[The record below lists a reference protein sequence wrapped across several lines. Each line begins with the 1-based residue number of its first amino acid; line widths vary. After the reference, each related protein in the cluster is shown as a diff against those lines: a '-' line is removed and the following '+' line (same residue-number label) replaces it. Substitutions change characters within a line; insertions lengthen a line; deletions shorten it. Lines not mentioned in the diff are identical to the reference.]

1 MEFTCVHFQYKPVF
15 LSLVFIGLTLA
26 QPQRGGHRG
35 SGGYSHDS
43 NHQPASYSYG
53 YNVNDNYQ
61 GAQFGHN
68 EKRNGDSTS
77 GTYFVH
83 LPDGR
88 MQTVTYTVDGY
99 KGYVAEV
106 KYSGKAQFDST
117 PHKSSGGF
125 KGYN

>member
-1 MEFTCVHFQYKPVF
+1 MNKPIIVC
-15 LSLVFIGLTLA
+15 LLLVGTVLA
-26 QPQRGGHRG
+26 HPQRGGHRG

-43 NHQPASYSYG
+43 NHQPASYSFG

-61 GAQFGHN
+61 GAQFGHD

-77 GTYFVH
+77 GSYFVH

-88 MQTVTYTVDGY
+88 MQTVTYSVDGY

-106 KYSGKAQFDST
+106 KYSGKAQFDS
-117 PHKSSGGF
+117 PPRKSSGGF